1 MKNKKFLILCATS
14 AIFISNVFAQEI
26 PPGEMTVQTVA
37 NAESNKAIGQFFKNV
52 YHKAK
57 NTVKAAGNTLQHS
70 SSYDRVSNV
79 ASNIYE
85 KGSNIVTNVSQKPD
99 LIEQLANKSTIR
111 DVVLDKDAARANI
124 EKIRGKKRKLKKIEV
139 N

>member
-124 EKIRGKKRKLKKIEV
+124 EKIRGKKRNLKKMEV